1 MTGGAG
7 VRKMNN
13 SGQAALGIDIGGTN
27 TKLGLVDKAG
37 TVSGFRSFPTR
48 AQGTD
53 PSRFLEELALNVSG
67 VIATS
72 GVEVTGIGVCAHGYI
87 DDERRGP
94 FICEG
99 TPALRGLD
107 LRAWLEEKFNLPAL
121 VSNDLAAHAL
131 AEYAFGAGRG
141 TRRFMA
147 MAIGT
152 GLGAGV
158 VVDGKPLRFVGG
170 TTGDTGRVILK
181 PGEAKCVYG
190 VSGSAE
196 SLCGTAFI
204 ERQARAQYGR
214 SMTARQVI
222 QAARAG
228 SDPIALSIIGQVGEN
243 AGWAL
248 ASLCSIFLPDK
259 VALSG
264 GTTQAGMALLQPCR
278 RKFEEMVGDYHRKLA
293 ELSQGYYR
301 GVEIVLSEYGAE
313 SGIVGAAVEL
323 LETHAEK

>member
-1 MTGGAG
+1 M
-7 VRKMNN
+7 
-13 SGQAALGIDIGGTN
+13 SGSEQTALGIDIGGTN

-37 TVSGFRSFPTR
+37 GVSGFRSFPTR

-53 PSRFLEELALNVSG
+53 ASHFLEELALNVAEALASTE
-67 VIATS
+67 A
-72 GVEVTGIGVCAHGYI
+72 EVSGIGVCAHGYI

-94 FICEG
+94 FVCES

-107 LRAWLEEKFNLPAL
+107 LRAWLEERYSLPAL

-141 TRRFMA
+141 TRRFMTL
-147 MAIGT
+147 AIGT

-158 VVDGKPLRFVGG
+158 VVGGKPLRFVGG

-196 SLCGTAFI
+196 ALCGTAFI

-214 SMTARQVI
+214 RATAHEVI

-228 SDPIALSIIGQVGEN
+228 HDPVALNIIGQVGEN

-248 ASLCSIFLPDK
+248 ASLCSIFLPER

-264 GTTQAGMALLQPCR
+264 GTTRAGAALLLPCR
-278 RKFEEMVGDYHRKLA
+278 RKFEELAGDYHRKLA

-301 GVEIVLSEYGAE
+301 GVEIVLSAYGGE
-313 SGIVGAAVEL
+313 SGIVGAVVEL
-323 LETHAEK
+323 LDIHSEKQSGGSER